1 MVGSD
6 SKINKA
12 MGKRFINGWHCT
24 GCKYFEAS
32 IYDTE
37 ATQHCYNCKL
47 VNGYPTEW
55 KPMN

>member
-24 GCKYFEAS
+24 GCKYFESS
-32 IYDTE
+32 IFDTE
-37 ATQHCYNCKL
+37 ATQHCYRRLYYEKDES
-47 VNGYPTEW
+47 Y
-55 KPMN
+55 